1 MSEKTNFSSKIGLV
15 MATVGSA
22 VGLGNVWRFP
32 AETQANGGAA
42 FLIVYVACTI
52 LLGIPVML
60 AEFSLGRAGRSDAVG
75 TFRRLSPHSGWWGV
89 GAVSII
95 ASYLILTFYMVVAGW
110 TLIYLIE
117 SIDGGLYDGVQALQS
132 TSAADGYFQQK
143 MTGYICSDST
153 PLLATYGM
161 IALNIGVLMW
171 GVQKGIERL
180 SNVLMPVL
188 FVILLALCAV
198 TLTLPGAGEGLEF
211 FLRPDFSKITPSVL
225 VSALGQTFFS
235 LSLGMGIL
243 ITYSAYYPADT
254 KLGKTSGIVAM
265 MSLLVAVMMGFI
277 IFPAVTSFGLADHE
291 LRGATLIF
299 VTLPEVFANLP
310 APWLWSTLFF
320 VLLLVA
326 ALTSCVSIAEVTIA
340 FMQDRLHLS
349 RIKATLAVLLP
360 LVGLS
365 ALCSLSFGSLS
376 TLTIF
381 GRTIFDFLDNFA
393 TNILLPLVSIGVC
406 VYMGWFAPKNLLRDE
421 LTNYGTRRSRSH
433 AVVLALIRYLAPLMI
448 ALILISNFVEI

>member
-1 MSEKTNFSSKIGLV
+1 
-15 MATVGSA
+15 
-22 VGLGNVWRFP
+22 
-32 AETQANGGAA
+32 
-42 FLIVYVACTI
+42 
-52 LLGIPVML
+52 
-60 AEFSLGRAGRSDAVG
+60 
-75 TFRRLSPHSGWWGV
+75 
-89 GAVSII
+89 
-95 ASYLILTFYMVVAGW
+95 
-110 TLIYLIE
+110 
-117 SIDGGLYDGVQALQS
+117 
-132 TSAADGYFQQK
+132 
-143 MTGYICSDST
+143 
-153 PLLATYGM
+153 
-161 IALNIGVLMW
+161 MW

-188 FVILLALCAV
+188 FVILLALCCV
-198 TLTLPGAGEGLEF
+198 TLTLPDAGVGLEY
-211 FLRPDFSKITPSVL
+211 FLKPDFSKITPAVL
-225 VSALGQTFFS
+225 VNALGQTFFS

-254 KLGKTSGIVAM
+254 KLGKTSGIVSL
-265 MSLLVAVMMGFI
+265 MSLLVAVLMGFI

-349 RIKATLAVLLP
+349 RVKATLAVLLP
-360 LVGLS
+360 LVALS

-376 TLTIF
+376 DFTIF

-406 VYMGWFAPKNLLRDE
+406 VYVGWFAPKSLLKQE
-421 LTNYGTRRSRSH
+421 LTNYDSRRSRSH
-433 AVVLALIRYLAPLMI
+433 AVVLMLIRYLAPLMI
-448 ALILISNFVEI
+448 ALILLSNFVEI